1 MLDVLDVSM
10 TISTPSGPL
19 EVASAPYDL
28 HPDTDAERAVSWRKK
43 EVTNPH
49 VEGSYTIHA
58 ERENVVVPVTIWVEH
73 PQRRQMRLA
82 LERLE
87 AALSQL
93 HYRITYRVEDDTAVW
108 DCEVA
113 DYSVQTQQAYLHA
126 GMALVAAQI
135 PRRPAVVYS

>member
-19 EVASAPYDL
+19 ELATAPYDL

-58 ERENVVVPVTIWVEH
+58 ERENVVVPVSIWVEH
-73 PQRRQMRLA
+73 PQRKQLRAA
-82 LERLE
+82 LQRLE
-87 AALSQL
+87 DALSQL
-93 HYRITYRVEDDTAVW
+93 HYQITYRVEDDTAVW

-113 DYSVQTQQAYLHA
+113 DYAVQTQQAYLHA
-126 GMALVAAQI
+126 SMALVAAQI
-135 PRRPAVVYS
+135 PRRPRVTYS